1 MVNVII
7 GGDICP
13 TDNNIELFKQGDSE
27 ALFNY
32 LLDNISKSDFAIANL
47 EFPIIE
53 KKTPIAKS
61 GAVFG
66 AQKEVLN
73 GIKNAGI
80 NFLNLSNNHI
90 LDHGEQGLKSTLD
103 ALNKFSFEFSGA
115 GKNLDDASKVFTKKI
130 GNFNLTIIS
139 YCEHEFSTASNN
151 SSGANPLDLIDF
163 INQINKI
170 KDLSDFI
177 LLLYHGGKENYNLP
191 TPNQMKLCRFFID
204 QGVNMISCQH
214 SHTAGLIENYN
225 NGVIFYGQGNFIFDP
240 YPLKKKWL
248 YEGFLID
255 LKIEGKRQFK
265 YEIIPYIHKSLNDNS
280 IGIRKMNE
288 KESIVFLESLS
299 LLNSNFKQN
308 PNLIDE
314 SWELLSKKLENTY
327 LSVLNGNGKIIR
339 KLNEKTSFLN
349 SIYKGS
355 KRLTLKNIISCE
367 THREILETILKK

>member
-1 MVNVII
+1 MIKLLI

-13 TDNNIELFKQGDSE
+13 TENNIELFKEGNSKV
-27 ALFNY
+27 LFND
-32 LLDNISKSDFAIANL
+32 LLENFEKSDFVIANL

-66 AQKEVLN
+66 AQIDVLN
-73 GIKNAGI
+73 GLKNAGI

-90 LDHGEQGLKSTLD
+90 LDHGEIGLKSTLS
-103 ALNKFSFEFSGA
+103 ALKKFNFEFSGA
-115 GKNLDDASKVFTKKI
+115 GENLKEASTVFTKTI
-130 GNFNLTIIS
+130 DNITISIIS

-151 SSGANPLDLIDF
+151 NAGANPLDLIDF
-163 INQINKI
+163 INKINLLKET
-170 KDLSDFI
+170 SDFI

-191 TPNQMKLCRFFID
+191 TPNQMKLCRFFIE
-204 QGVNMISCQH
+204 QGVDMVSCQH

-225 NGVIFYGQGNFIFDP
+225 NGVIFYGQGNFVFDP
-240 YPLKKKWL
+240 FPLKKKWL
-248 YEGFLID
+248 YEGLLVD
-255 LKIEGKRQFK
+255 LKIFGKGKFE
-265 YEIIPYIHKSLNDNS
+265 YEIIPYIHKSLIDGS
-280 IGIRKMNE
+280 VGIRKMNSD
-288 KESIVFLESLS
+288 ESMVFIENLDK
-299 LLNSNFKQN
+299 LNSNFKLN
-308 PNLIDE
+308 PNLVIE
-314 SWELLSKKLENTY
+314 SWEQLSKKLENTY
-327 LSVLNGNGKIIR
+327 MSVLNGNGKLIR